1 MVRRENARTT
11 TNEQNEPIDKESSDK
26 QTNKQTMRKKRET
39 GCRCISVRN
48 DNTQTAAGRENDKY
62 YATLLLCPP
71 CSLCPALSPRPSLNS
86 VMFTSWFLCNHGRIA
101 PVLSLFFFALS
112 HSFASHLPYFAVA
125 CFGTLDANKTRDA
138 LCIQTR
144 DGSHLFFVF
153 FLFFP
158 VVYLLFV
165 KKRKQRGTFF
175 REG

>member
-1 MVRRENARTT
+1 
-11 TNEQNEPIDKESSDK
+11 
-26 QTNKQTMRKKRET
+26 MRKKRET

-62 YATLLLCPP
+62 YAFLLLYPP
-71 CSLCPALSPRPSLNS
+71 CSLCPALSPPPSLNS

-101 PVLSLFFFALS
+101 PVLSLFFFVLS

-144 DGSHLFFVF
+144 DGSHLFLFFFVF
-153 FLFFP
+153 P
-158 VVYLLFV
+158 RCLFV
-165 KKRKQRGTFF
+165 VCQKKKTERYILQ